1 MTCQKNTR
9 FFVVFSSLY
18 RYENV
23 TTNFHYKMLLQI
35 FTTKCYDKSFKIY
48 KIFEVLIGKVYK

>member
-1 MTCQKNTR
+1 MSKTYKV

-35 FTTKCYDKSFKIY
+35 FTTKFMISHLKCIKYLKF
-48 KIFEVLIGKVYK
+48 

>member
-1 MTCQKNTR
+1 MSKTYKV

-18 RYENV
+18 RYENF

-35 FTTKCYDKSFKIY
+35 FTTKFYDKSFKMY
-48 KIFEVLIGKVYK
+48 KIFEVLIGESV